1 MNGRGAGEQKEVADG
16 GIEMT
21 GGGGRGR
28 EGGTSSQFHTVKPLS
43 FLQAP

>member
-1 MNGRGAGEQKEVADG
+1 MEDEGGEQKEVADG

-28 EGGTSSQFHTVKPLS
+28 EKLPAHTVKPLS
-43 FLQAP
+43 FLQAL